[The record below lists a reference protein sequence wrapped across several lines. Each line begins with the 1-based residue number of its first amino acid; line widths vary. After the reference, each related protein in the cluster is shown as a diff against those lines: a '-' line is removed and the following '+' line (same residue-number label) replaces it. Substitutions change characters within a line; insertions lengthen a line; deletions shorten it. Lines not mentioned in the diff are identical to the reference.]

1 MKIPTDVYLLI
12 DFENYRLILK
22 LTQEFKQPR
31 IAFKANLEKREQKY
45 NIITSAI

>member
-31 IAFKANLEKREQKY
+31 IAKANLEKREQKY